1 MCQDR
6 PAIAGTALPPPGAL
20 ETDPV
25 FVLMMGIRLL
35 NLRNLCRT
43 NRLIRISNC
52 NVTLKVL
59 T

>member
-35 NLRNLCRT
+35 NLRNLCV
-43 NRLIRISNC
+43 RIGLFEFRI
-52 NVTLKVL
+52 VM
-59 T
+59 